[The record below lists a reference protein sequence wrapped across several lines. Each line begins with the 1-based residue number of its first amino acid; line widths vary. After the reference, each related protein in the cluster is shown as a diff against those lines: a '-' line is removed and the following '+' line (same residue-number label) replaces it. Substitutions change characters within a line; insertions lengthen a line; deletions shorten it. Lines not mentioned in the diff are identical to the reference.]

1 MNFDDMTPEEIFELI
16 QQLEK
21 EMAARQNRN
30 ALETEINNVLI
41 KARENGAAHQPKK
54 QWDKTPYIDESF
66 ALGETTK
73 INGVTYQSTIPNNM
87 CDPRE
92 CRTGWKQKD
101 DPDTDDD
108 AS

>member
-1 MNFDDMTPEEIFELI
+1 MDFTDMTPEEIFELI

-21 EMAARQNRN
+21 EMAARQNRD

-54 QWDKTPYIDESF
+54 QWDGTPYIDESF

-92 CRTGWKQKD
+92 CRTGWKQI
-101 DPDTDDD
+101 DPDDNDGD
-108 AS
+108 GE

>member
-21 EMAARQNRN
+21 EMAARQNRD

-54 QWDKTPYIDESF
+54 QWDGTPYIDESF